1 MSQSKTTAATTETQP
16 STRRLARKVGWEAM
30 LAVLLVVAIV
40 GGSFL
45 NQDFLS
51 AANWTNLLANFVE
64 IALMALPLSLIVI
77 TNEIDLSVAS
87 TLGLSSSLLGL
98 LWDAKVP
105 MVFALII
112 CLLAGAVCGAL
123 NGFLIVRFRLPS
135 LAVTIGTLALFRGFA
150 YILLGDRAVAD
161 FPPEYTAFAIGVI
174 PGTFIP
180 APFGIFIVLTIIFW
194 VVLHHSTTGRSLYA
208 VGGNQTAALFSGVRL
223 ARLKM
228 LLFITSGVISALA
241 GIVYTFR
248 FSSSRADN
256 GTGFELSA
264 IAAVFLGG
272 VTVQGGKGTITG
284 VVLSLLLIGIINNVL
299 TLADVANEI
308 LRIVTGSLLIIS
320 VLLPNVIASTRER
333 WWLMQRQREISRL
346 GAASMTK

>member
-1 MSQSKTTAATTETQP
+1 MSEAQP
-16 STRRLARKVGWEAM
+16 STRRLARRVGWEAI
-30 LAVLLVVAIV
+30 LALLLVIAIV
-40 GGSFL
+40 GGNFL
-45 NQDFLS
+45 NKDFLTVE
-51 AANWTNLLANFVE
+51 NWANLLANFTE

-87 TLGLSSSLLGL
+87 ILGLSSSLLGA
-98 LWDAKVP
+98 LWEYKLAMPLVL
-105 MVFALII
+105 VI
-112 CLLAGAVCGAL
+112 CLAAGGLCGWL

-150 YILLGDRAVAD
+150 YIILGDKAIAD
-161 FPPEYTAFAIGVI
+161 FPPEYTEFGIGVV
-174 PGTFIP
+174 PNTFIP
-180 APFGIFIVLTIIFW
+180 TPFVLFIVLALIFW
-194 VVLHHSTTGRSLYA
+194 VLLHHTTLGRSIYA
-208 VGGNQTAALFSGVRL
+208 IGGNPTTARFSGINL
-223 ARLKM
+223 NRLK
-228 LLFITSGVISALA
+228 LLLYVTSGVISALA

-299 TLADVANEI
+299 TLADVASEI
-308 LRIVTGSLLIIS
+308 LRIVTGTLLIIS
-320 VLLPNVIASTRER
+320 VLLPNLIASTRER
-333 WWLMQRQREISRL
+333 WRLMQRQREIAKL
-346 GAASMTK
+346 GAASLSK